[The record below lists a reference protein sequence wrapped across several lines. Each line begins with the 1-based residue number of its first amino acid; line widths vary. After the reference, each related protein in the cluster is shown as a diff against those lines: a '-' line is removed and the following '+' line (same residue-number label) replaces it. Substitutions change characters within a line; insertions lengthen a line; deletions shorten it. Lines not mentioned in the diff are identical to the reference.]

1 MLSPLPAC
9 QNHPEWSQ
17 IRIILIIGHQDPR
30 TSSWK
35 DQRHPTM
42 GSNLMGLLTLR
53 IRWRTMRLR
62 TGSIISN
69 LILFQSVIVGCRASL
84 ACNGREE
91 GVRWHHWSPMVPPT
105 AESPIVPPVVPPM
118 PPMVPPIAEQHNTR
132 IVSELFVQL
141 HVPVSRRRHYLMV
154 LTACLLK
161 LTVKQQ
167 KKRQN
172 SFI

>member
-1 MLSPLPAC
+1 
-9 QNHPEWSQ
+9 
-17 IRIILIIGHQDPR
+17 
-30 TSSWK
+30 
-35 DQRHPTM
+35 
-42 GSNLMGLLTLR
+42 
-53 IRWRTMRLR
+53 MRLR

-105 AESPIVPPVVPPM
+105 AESPIVPPVVPHM

-141 HVPVSRRRHYLMV
+141 HVPVSRRRALFDGFNSMSVEIHCEA
-154 LTACLLK
+154 TE
-161 LTVKQQ
+161 
-167 KKRQN
+167 KRQN
-172 SFI
+172 LFGFGENGHTLHTEKRN

>member
-1 MLSPLPAC
+1 
-9 QNHPEWSQ
+9 
-17 IRIILIIGHQDPR
+17 
-30 TSSWK
+30 
-35 DQRHPTM
+35 
-42 GSNLMGLLTLR
+42 
-53 IRWRTMRLR
+53 MRLR

-105 AESPIVPPVVPPM
+105 AESPIVPPVVL
-118 PPMVPPIAEQHNTR
+118 PICHLWCHLLLSSTTQESSQSYLYNCMFP
-132 IVSELFVQL
+132 SLDEE
-141 HVPVSRRRHYLMV
+141 HYLMV

-161 LTVKQQ
+161 FTVKQQ

-172 SFI
+172 LFGFGENGHTLHTEKRN